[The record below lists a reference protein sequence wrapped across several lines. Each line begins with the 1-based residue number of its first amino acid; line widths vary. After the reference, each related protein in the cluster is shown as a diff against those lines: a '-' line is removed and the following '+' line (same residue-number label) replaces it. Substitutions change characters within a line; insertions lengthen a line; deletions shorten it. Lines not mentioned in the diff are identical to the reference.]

1 MTGHDRTSSDYL
13 DMLRSDVPSRSLS
26 HPYITVEEAV
36 THYERSRSTIYRLLK
51 AHRLHYHR
59 QPGDART
66 YLSVKELDAVMRI
79 QQTNQAGRTTGP
91 RRNSLR

>member
-1 MTGHDRTSSDYL
+1 MQ
-13 DMLRSDVPSRSLS
+13 RSDVSNQSFS
-26 HPYITVEEAV
+26 HHYITVEEAV
-36 THYERSRSTIYRLLK
+36 TRYERSRSTIYRLLK

-59 QPGDART
+59 QPGDIRT
-66 YLSVKELDAVMRI
+66 YLSVNELNAVMRI

>member
-1 MTGHDRTSSDYL
+1 
-13 DMLRSDVPSRSLS
+13 MLRSNLPNRSFA

-36 THYERSRSTIYRLLK
+36 IHYQRSRSTLYRLLK

-59 QPGDART
+59 QPGDVRT

-79 QQTNQAGRTTGP
+79 QRAKEGGRPTGP
-91 RRNSLR
+91 KRNSRTWRGRCPWRWH